1 MTNYNDFSDLDLTDE
16 AAMTKRMEETDEK
29 LDSIPLSNVVMIVCD
44 YLDVDPIETVKNIAG
59 PQGKIPTLTGGEG
72 VIRDII
78 VSSQSNY
85 ERSVWALL
93 EVLTLDQKI
102 SDLGMTGG

>member
-1 MTNYNDFSDLDLTDE
+1 MTSYNDFSDLDLTDE
-16 AAMTKRMEETDEK
+16 AAMTKRMEETDER

-44 YLDVDPIETVKNIAG
+44 ALDMDPIETVTRIAKK
-59 PQGKIPTLTGGEG
+59 QRLTHDEAM
-72 VIRDII
+72 IRDLI

-93 EVLTLDQKI
+93 EVLALDQKI